1 MPIQY
6 DKKAVLEM
14 CADAMKN
21 PALFYTQNLVN
32 YQGICSDA
40 QVPYTEIIAEFLIDH
55 LPEFTDGITQIHRT
69 ASYCTPTH
77 MGEFDPSSNRTEEL
91 TAMKMF
97 NACKSGAQ
105 YAKVGKI
112 LDYQVP
118 LKNKRSD
125 QAGKIDLLAY
135 DGNVLRVLELKKP
148 DTQETMLRCVL
159 EGYTYLRTADTRKL
173 IADFDIPAGTPVK
186 ASPFV
191 FENSLP
197 YQEYFAERPKL
208 KQLMGLLDSQPF
220 FIREVSGGYEVFLF
234 HEIKIPPCCRGG
246 LLYCPQKEEHG
257 GQING
262 RRNMAGNRCAL
273 RR

>member
-14 CADAMKN
+14 CEHAMKN
-21 PALFYTQNLVN
+21 PALFYAQNLVN
-32 YQGICSDA
+32 YRGICSDA

-55 LPEFTDGITQIHRT
+55 LPQFTNGITQIHRK

-77 MGEFDPSSNRTEEL
+77 KGGFAPCSNLTEEL
-91 TAMKMF
+91 IAMKMF
-97 NACKSGAQ
+97 NACKSGAR
-105 YAKVGKI
+105 YAKIGKI

-118 LKNKRSD
+118 LNNKRSD

-135 DGNVLRVLELKKP
+135 DKNVLRVLELKKP

-159 EGYTYLRTADTRKL
+159 EGYTYLRTADTRTL
-173 IADFDIPAGTPVK
+173 IADFGIPAGTPVK

-197 YQEYFAERPKL
+197 YQEYLAERPKL
-208 KQLMGLLDSQPF
+208 KQLMRLLDSHPF
-220 FIREVSGGYEVFLF
+220 FIREVSGGYEVF
-234 HEIKIPPCCRGG
+234 
-246 LLYCPQKEEHG
+246 
-257 GQING
+257 
-262 RRNMAGNRCAL
+262 
-273 RR
+273 

>member
-159 EGYTYLRTADTRKL
+159 ECYTYLRTADTRKL

-220 FIREVSGGYEVFLF
+220 FIREVSGGYEVF
-234 HEIKIPPCCRGG
+234 
-246 LLYCPQKEEHG
+246 
-257 GQING
+257 
-262 RRNMAGNRCAL
+262 
-273 RR
+273 

>member
-77 MGEFDPSSNRTEEL
+77 MGEFAPSSNRTEEL

-159 EGYTYLRTADTRKL
+159 EG
-173 IADFDIPAGTPVK
+173 
-186 ASPFV
+186 
-191 FENSLP
+191 
-197 YQEYFAERPKL
+197 
-208 KQLMGLLDSQPF
+208 
-220 FIREVSGGYEVFLF
+220 
-234 HEIKIPPCCRGG
+234 
-246 LLYCPQKEEHG
+246 
-257 GQING
+257 
-262 RRNMAGNRCAL
+262 
-273 RR
+273 

>member
-1 MPIQY
+1 
-6 DKKAVLEM
+6 
-14 CADAMKN
+14 
-21 PALFYTQNLVN
+21 
-32 YQGICSDA
+32 
-40 QVPYTEIIAEFLIDH
+40 
-55 LPEFTDGITQIHRT
+55 
-69 ASYCTPTH
+69 

-97 NACKSGAQ
+97 NACKSEAQ

-220 FIREVSGGYEVFLF
+220 FIREVSGGYEVF
-234 HEIKIPPCCRGG
+234 
-246 LLYCPQKEEHG
+246 
-257 GQING
+257 
-262 RRNMAGNRCAL
+262 
-273 RR
+273 

>member
-1 MPIQY
+1 
-6 DKKAVLEM
+6 
-14 CADAMKN
+14 
-21 PALFYTQNLVN
+21 
-32 YQGICSDA
+32 
-40 QVPYTEIIAEFLIDH
+40 
-55 LPEFTDGITQIHRT
+55 
-69 ASYCTPTH
+69 
-77 MGEFDPSSNRTEEL
+77 
-91 TAMKMF
+91 MKMF

-148 DTQETMLRCVL
+148 DTQETMLCCVL

-220 FIREVSGGYEVFLF
+220 FIREVSGGFEVF
-234 HEIKIPPCCRGG
+234 
-246 LLYCPQKEEHG
+246 
-257 GQING
+257 
-262 RRNMAGNRCAL
+262 
-273 RR
+273 